1 MSDVSS
7 LLLAVLLPLVCM
19 WAGAT
24 TLVTVVM
31 LRLTG
36 GRETAD
42 GRGLPRFSAEMWGAI
57 AASGAAAG
65 GVLGLST
72 VAPALPLGVAAGGL
86 ARLLTV
92 TAIGMLG
99 GAAATAGLVLL
110 ATWLW
115 SGDAE

>member
-24 TLVTVVM
+24 VLVTVAM

-36 GRETAD
+36 PRAAAR
-42 GRGLPRFSAEMWGAI
+42 GRGLPRVSAEMWGAI

-65 GVLGLST
+65 GVLALST
-72 VAPALPLGVAAGGL
+72 VAPALPLGVAAGAL
-86 ARLLTV
+86 ARLLTA
-92 TAIGMLG
+92 TAVGMLV

-115 SGDAE
+115 SGDA

>member
-24 TLVTVVM
+24 TLVAVAM

-36 GRETAD
+36 GRAAER
-42 GRGLPRFSAEMWGAI
+42 RGVPRFSAEMWGSI

-65 GVLGLST
+65 GVLALGLVS
-72 VAPALPLGVAAGGL
+72 PALPLGVAAGGGAL

-92 TAIGMLG
+92 TALGMLV

-115 SGDAE
+115 SGDA

>member
-24 TLVTVVM
+24 TLVTVAM
-31 LRLTG
+31 LRLTA
-36 GRETAD
+36 GRDEAG

-65 GVLGLST
+65 GVLALSL
-72 VAPALPLGVAAGGL
+72 VAPALPLGVAAGAL
-86 ARLLTV
+86 ARLLTA
-92 TAIGMLG
+92 TAFGMLVGAG
-99 GAAATAGLVLL
+99 GTAGLVLL

-115 SGDAE
+115 GGEA